1 MNPNVR
7 VTLLGATFSFCVYR
21 CAAKDKVAERWGRK
35 IKKGKEKPEM
45 TTVQLWNAGYIMDG
59 VIEVGADLDTA
70 NMQKVGERV
79 I

>member
-1 MNPNVR
+1 
-7 VTLLGATFSFCVYR
+7 
-21 CAAKDKVAERWGRK
+21 
-35 IKKGKEKPEM
+35 M

-70 NMQKVGERV
+70 NMQKVGEQV